1 MNILRL
7 WEPCSNK
14 LILNLVVILKG
25 DNVNTL
31 TLFGFLGS
39 PLVVSLIGA
48 LLRDFPNRW
57 EYYLRQ
63 LQNKQFKRIRKSS
76 SYDYEA
82 LDEAMSI
89 SVDMLREEIKDYYT
103 DLSIFQKDVKVPTK
117 VIGGPTIL
125 FPGYLWRV
133 TFNRVPRILLRRIR
147 ER

>member
-1 MNILRL
+1 M
-7 WEPCSNK
+7 
-14 LILNLVVILKG
+14 
-25 DNVNTL
+25 
-31 TLFGFLGS
+31 
-39 PLVVSLIGA
+39 SLIGA

-89 SVDMLREEIKDYYT
+89 SVEMLREDIKDYYT

-117 VIGGPTIL
+117 VIDGSAIFVIPL
-125 FPGYLWRV
+125 FVACKLWLSTEDISKIKPV
-133 TFNRVPRILLRRIR
+133 CLRR
-147 ER
+147 

>member
-1 MNILRL
+1 M
-7 WEPCSNK
+7 
-14 LILNLVVILKG
+14 
-25 DNVNTL
+25 
-31 TLFGFLGS
+31 
-39 PLVVSLIGA
+39 SLIGA

-89 SVDMLREEIKDYYT
+89 SVDMLKENIKGYYT

-117 VIGGPTIL
+117 VTEG
-125 FPGYLWRV
+125 
-133 TFNRVPRILLRRIR
+133 PRILIPGYFWHLTFNKVPGILLQRIC

>member
-1 MNILRL
+1 MI
-7 WEPCSNK
+7 
-14 LILNLVVILKG
+14 
-25 DNVNTL
+25 
-31 TLFGFLGS
+31 FFFLGS

-89 SVDMLREEIKDYYT
+89 SVEMLREDIKDYYT
-103 DLSIFQKDVKVPTK
+103 DLSIVQKDVKVPTK
-117 VIGGPTIL
+117 VIDGSTIFVIPL
-125 FPGYLWRV
+125 FVACKLWLSTEDIV
-133 TFNRVPRILLRRIR
+133 TEDISKIKPVCLRR
-147 ER
+147 

>member
-1 MNILRL
+1 M
-7 WEPCSNK
+7 
-14 LILNLVVILKG
+14 
-25 DNVNTL
+25 
-31 TLFGFLGS
+31 
-39 PLVVSLIGA
+39 SLIGA

-89 SVDMLREEIKDYYT
+89 SVEMLREDIKDYYT

-117 VIGGPTIL
+117 VIDGSTIFVIPL
-125 FPGYLWRV
+125 FVACKLWLSTEDIV
-133 TFNRVPRILLRRIR
+133 TEDISKIKPVCLRRYGR
-147 ER
+147 GCRNPTTLSFLQGLGVELR